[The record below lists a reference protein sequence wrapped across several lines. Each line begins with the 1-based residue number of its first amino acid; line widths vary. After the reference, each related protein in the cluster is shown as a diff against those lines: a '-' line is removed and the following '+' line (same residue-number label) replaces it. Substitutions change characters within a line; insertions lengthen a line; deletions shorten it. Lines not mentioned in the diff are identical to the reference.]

1 MNTVGMRNPPVAALE
16 GADAGV
22 ARFEIGSELRWSDRL
37 VLAVGDL
44 REAATMWRL
53 AWTLSLL
60 DIKLRYRGSVLGP
73 FWLTLSTSVMI
84 GTMGVVYSYL
94 FHIDMTSY
102 FPFLALSIILWT
114 FLSGVMNDGCNTFI
128 QAESVIRGTKL
139 PFSLYAARTVLR
151 NLIILAHNIVV
162 VAAVFLLFGVP
173 LDPFAVLAL
182 PGFVVW
188 LVDGFLVC
196 LLFGI
201 FCTRFRDVPQIIQ
214 SILQIVFFVTPI
226 MWQPSLV
233 KGHPL
238 TSLIIAINPFEAL
251 LHIVR
256 APLLGERVGFLA
268 WTDALCVS
276 GLLFIVTSLLF
287 ARLRGRIAFWV

>member
-1 MNTVGMRNPPVAALE
+1 MVGLRNPPVAALD
-16 GADAGV
+16 GTGPGD
-22 ARFEIGSELRWSDRL
+22 ARFEIRAGLGWAERFRL
-37 VLAVGDL
+37 AIGDV
-44 REAATMWRL
+44 REAASMWRL

-60 DIKLRYRGSVLGP
+60 DIKLRYRGSLLGP

-94 FHIDMTSY
+94 FHTDMTAY
-102 FPFLALSIILWT
+102 FPFLTLSMILWT
-114 FLSGVMNDGCNTFI
+114 FFSGVMTEGCNTFI
-128 QAESVIRGTKL
+128 LAESVIRGTKL
-139 PFSLYAARTVLR
+139 PLSLYAGRTVLR

-162 VAAVFLLFGVP
+162 VAAVFLLFHIP
-173 LDPFAVLAL
+173 LDPFALLAI
-182 PGFVVW
+182 PGFLLW

-214 SILQIVFFVTPI
+214 SVLQIVFFITPI

-238 TSLIIAINPFEAL
+238 VSLVIALNPFEAL

-256 APLLGERVGFLA
+256 APILGERVGFLA

-276 GLLFIVTSLLF
+276 GVLFIATSLLF
-287 ARLRGRIAFWV
+287 ARMRGRIAFWI